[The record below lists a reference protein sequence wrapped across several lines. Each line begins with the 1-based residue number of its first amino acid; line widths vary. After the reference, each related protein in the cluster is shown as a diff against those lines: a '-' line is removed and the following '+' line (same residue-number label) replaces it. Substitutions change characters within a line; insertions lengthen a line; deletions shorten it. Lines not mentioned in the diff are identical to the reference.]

1 MMEWTEAEVSE
12 GLALRIAATPTVVRM
27 ITFDGPVPGERNDAS
42 PLLCEAVRQL
52 RAYFAGELKEFRLP
66 LEMAGT
72 DFQKRVWASL
82 LEIPYGETRSYSQI
96 AQAIGAPMAVRAVG
110 AANGENPIAIVVP
123 CHRVIGANGK
133 LTGYGGGLDLKR
145 RLLDMEQGRRLL
157 V

>member
-1 MMEWTEAEVSE
+1 
-12 GLALRIAATPTVVRM
+12 M
-27 ITFDGPVPGERNDAS
+27 ITFGGPVSGERNDAS
-42 PLLCEAVRQL
+42 PLLREAVRQV
-52 RAYFAGELKEFRLP
+52 RDYFAGELKEFHLP

-72 DFQKRVWASL
+72 EFQKRVWNSL